1 MPSDSTGQRIEI
13 SSIRKFL
20 AGAVILTFGAVH
32 YGHMSRSTQGHFL
45 QINQDGVPMQANVSP
60 IRVFNAGELST
71 HIPLITQLEVWD
83 ETWDQNPLNPSQAT
97 LGGKSTNQHFFD
109 QDGKPERPGICLV
122 RTFAPPY
129 GNVSPGEVFEFTDTK
144 KSPVIYPQRETF
156 YAVKTHEIY
165 HCIYN
170 YAEGH
175 NIEDPDGFAWP
186 YISSVMETAADL
198 GMALHY
204 ASQTGTFDIWDDLMR
219 PDRLIGN
226 HSKHLDHQTAWAMD
240 ILLADVNPTSVFGKT
255 PEQVSEILILL
266 MSKHF
271 ESQGMIVN
279 PDLPGA
285 PITPAMRAVL
295 DELAAT
301 RELAL
306 KAEGKPPEGAKV
318 DPLLIKRL
326 RQDISISLARNHR
339 EHMFNLTDAQSRDYT
354 HRAEVFSKKWGIE
367 YRADSYLDV
376 RQPTRQQQQRQNYAL
391 EDLVP

>member
-1 MPSDSTGQRIEI
+1 MPLDSKGQRTKI

-20 AGAVILTFGAVH
+20 AGAIILTFGAVD

-45 QINQDGVPMQANVSP
+45 QINQDGMLMQANVSP

-71 HIPLITQLEVWD
+71 HIPLVTQLEVWD
-83 ETWDQNPLNPSQAT
+83 ETWDQNPLNPSQTT
-97 LGGKSTNQHFFD
+97 LGGKSTNRHFFG
-109 QDGKPERPGICLV
+109 QDGKPERPGVCVV
-122 RTFAPPY
+122 RTFASPY
-129 GNVSPGEVFEFTDTK
+129 GKVTPGEVFEFTNMT

-170 YAEGH
+170 YAESH

-186 YISSVMETAADL
+186 YISSVMETGADL
-198 GMALHY
+198 GMVLHY
-204 ASQTGTFDIWDDLMR
+204 ASQTGTFDIWYDLMR

-226 HSKHLDHQTAWAMD
+226 QSKHLDHQTAWAMD
-240 ILLADVNPTSVFGKT
+240 ILLAEVNPTSVFGKT
-255 PEQVSEILILL
+255 PDEVSEILISL

-285 PITPAMRAVL
+285 PIKPAMKAVL

-301 RELAL
+301 KELAL

-339 EHMFNLTDAQSRDYT
+339 EHMFNLTDAQSREYA

-367 YRADSYLDV
+367 YRAESYQDE
-376 RQPTRQQQQRQNYAL
+376 RQPTRKQQQRQNYVL

>member
-1 MPSDSTGQRIEI
+1 MSLDSAGKRTRI

-20 AGAVILTFGAVH
+20 AGAIILTFVAVN
-32 YGHMSRSTQGHFL
+32 YGHMTRSTQGHFL
-45 QINQDGVPMQANVSP
+45 RINQDGVPMQANVSP

-71 HIPLITQLEVWD
+71 HIPLVTQLEVWD
-83 ETWDQNPLNPSQAT
+83 ETWDQNPLNPSRTT
-97 LGGKSTNQHFFD
+97 LGGKSTNRHFFD
-109 QDGKPERPGICLV
+109 QDGNPERPGVCVV

-129 GNVSPGEVFEFTDTK
+129 GKVSPGEIFEFTDKT

-170 YAEGH
+170 MAEGR
-175 NIEDPDGFAWP
+175 NIEDPDGFAWS
-186 YISSVMETAADL
+186 YISSVMETGADL
-198 GMALHY
+198 GMVLHY
-204 ASQTGTFDIWDDLMR
+204 ASQTGTFDIWYDLMR

-255 PEQVSEILILL
+255 PKQVSETLISL

-279 PDLPGA
+279 PNLPGA
-285 PITPAMRAVL
+285 PIKPAMKAVL

-301 RELAL
+301 KELAL
-306 KAEGKPPEGAKV
+306 KAEGRPSEGPKV

-326 RQDISISLARNHR
+326 RQDIGISLTRNHR
-339 EHMFNLTDAQSRDYT
+339 EHMFNLTDAQHRDYT
-354 HRAEVFSKKWGIE
+354 HRAEVFSKKWGVE
-367 YRADSYLDV
+367 YHVENYPDG
-376 RQPTRQQQQRQNYAL
+376 RQPTRKQRQRENYAL